1 MYFLSRRLKPIGYG
15 KVDFPMVNIT
25 CQVRKRRCFDIRTAS
40 YINVINVVWTLKRRR
55 VLTGRSW
62 FLLGF
67 ELRPQKIRFLHQ
79 IPLELTS
86 CFFRYKK
93 NKFCLWKKKPRKLK
107 NIEFHENLKGVFFG
121 YKKCSFIPKK
131 KIQNTKIS
139 F

>member
-1 MYFLSRRLKPIGYG
+1 MVKLTFPWSTSRAQYAND
-15 KVDFPMVNIT
+15 VVST
-25 CQVRKRRCFDIRTAS
+25 SVRRR
-40 YINVINVVWTLKRRR
+40 INVINVVWTLKRRR

-67 ELRPQKIRFLHQ
+67 KLRPQKIRFLHQ

-107 NIEFHENLKGVFFG
+107 NIEFDENLKGVFFG
-121 YKKCSFIPKK
+121 YKKMLIYTKEK
-131 KIQNTKIS
+131 NTKYKNIILRQ
-139 F
+139 